1 MAEIR
6 FHLDENVDP
15 DIALALR
22 QHGIDVTTT
31 LEVGLRTQSDL
42 AQLDFARRERR
53 VLVTHDTD
61 FLRIAS
67 EMPDHQGIV
76 YCAKNARSIGEIIR
90 SLILIFEVLEQ
101 AELEGQVE
109 YI

>member
-31 LEVGLRTQSDL
+31 LQVGLRTQSDS
-42 AQLDFARRERR
+42 AQFDFVRREQR
-53 VLVTHDTD
+53 VLVTHDSD

-67 EMPDHQGIV
+67 EMHNHPGIV
-76 YCAKNARSIGEIIR
+76 YCAKNARSMGEIIR
-90 SLILIFEVLEQ
+90 SLILIFEILSPE
-101 AELEGQVE
+101 EIEGKVE